1 MESANSPTTMRN
13 ALAIAGSILV
23 CCALYL
29 LLWPVAI
36 DPVAWDA
43 PIDQGLVDPYGPDD
57 RLRRAQGIDLGDYQ
71 GPEDVTSG
79 IDGQLYAT
87 TSSGIVVRI
96 SHRGEV
102 TEFADVGGRALGIE
116 TDADGSLVVANAYLG
131 VQRISLQGEVTTLLD
146 EVDGKA
152 LVYADDLAIADDG
165 VIYFSEA
172 SSKFGAQQSGGSY
185 EGSLLDIME
194 HGGRG
199 RVIRF
204 DPASGEARVIIDN
217 LNFANGVAISDD
229 QDFLLINETG
239 TYRILKHWL
248 QGPAAGSNEVL
259 LDNLPG
265 FPDNI
270 NNGRDGRFWI
280 GFVAPRS
287 GQLDAMADK
296 PFMRKIVQ
304 RLPASFRP
312 RAEPSSHVIAINGD
326 GQVLMNLRD
335 PQARFPALTGVFETR
350 DALYL
355 TALFGNQLPKLDKD
369 DL

>member
-1 MESANSPTTMRN
+1 MKN
-13 ALAIAGSILV
+13 ALTIVGSILV
-23 CCALYL
+23 CCVLYL
-29 LLWPVAI
+29 LFWPVPV

-43 PIDQGLVDPYGPDD
+43 PVDQGLVAPYGPND

-87 TSSGIVVRI
+87 TSGGAVIRI
-96 SHRGEV
+96 NSDGDV
-102 TEFADVGGRALGIE
+102 SLFADVGGRALGIE
-116 TDADGSLVVANAYLG
+116 TDTDGSLVVANAYLG
-131 VQRISLQGEVTTLLD
+131 VQRISPQGTVSTLLN
-146 EVDGKA
+146 EVEGKA
-152 LVYADDLAIADDG
+152 LLYADDLAIADDG
-165 VIYFSEA
+165 VIYFSDA
-172 SSKFGAQQSGGSY
+172 SSKFGAQQSGGTF
-185 EGSLLDIME
+185 EASLLDIME
-194 HGGRG
+194 HGGHG

-229 QDFLLINETG
+229 QDFLLISETG
-239 TYRILKHWL
+239 SYRILKHWL

-270 NNGRDGRFWI
+270 NNGRNGRFWI

-296 PFMRKIVQ
+296 PFMRKVVQ

-312 RAEPSSHVIAINGD
+312 KAEPLSHVIAINGD
-326 GQVLMNLRD
+326 GRVLMNLRD

-355 TALFGNQLPKLDKD
+355 TALFGNQLARLDKD